1 LDGKKRPLKGV
12 IHAATLYAD
21 GLAAEMSIEQF
32 ASAVRVKAD
41 GAAALDAATRAL
53 AAAGRALDFFILY
66 SSATTLLG
74 NPGQANYVAANAA
87 VEAIAEAR
95 AKDGLPAL
103 AVAWGPIADTGALQ
117 RQAAV
122 AEHLERHLGRPA
134 MPPRKA
140 LDLLDGLWAS
150 GEPSPVVLDVDWRAL
165 SVRSLAPARFEA
177 VAPSRDNEG
186 GADFLALIADLEEA
200 DARDVLAELIA
211 EKVAEVLGMTTDAI
225 DMTRPVA
232 DLGLDSLMG
241 MELKLGLEERIGVDL
256 PPMLLAEGG
265 SVNRIAEKVTAQLRS
280 GGLKATTQERT
291 VVDATLRQHA
301 EALDPEALDEAIT
314 TFRKDDS
321 RKRLL
326 S

>member
-1 LDGKKRPLKGV
+1 
-12 IHAATLYAD
+12 
-21 GLAAEMSIEQF
+21 
-32 ASAVRVKAD
+32 
-41 GAAALDAATRAL
+41 
-53 AAAGRALDFFILY
+53 
-66 SSATTLLG
+66 
-74 NPGQANYVAANAA
+74 
-87 VEAIAEAR
+87 
-95 AKDGLPAL
+95 LPAL

-117 RQAAV
+117 RLAAV

>member
-1 LDGKKRPLKGV
+1 
-12 IHAATLYAD
+12 
-21 GLAAEMSIEQF
+21 
-32 ASAVRVKAD
+32 
-41 GAAALDAATRAL
+41 
-53 AAAGRALDFFILY
+53 
-66 SSATTLLG
+66 
-74 NPGQANYVAANAA
+74 
-87 VEAIAEAR
+87 
-95 AKDGLPAL
+95 
-103 AVAWGPIADTGALQ
+103 
-117 RQAAV
+117 
-122 AEHLERHLGRPA
+122 
-134 MPPRKA
+134 
-140 LDLLDGLWAS
+140 
-150 GEPSPVVLDVDWRAL
+150 
-165 SVRSLAPARFEA
+165 
-177 VAPSRDNEG
+177 
-186 GADFLALIADLEEA
+186 
-200 DARDVLAELIA
+200 LAELIA